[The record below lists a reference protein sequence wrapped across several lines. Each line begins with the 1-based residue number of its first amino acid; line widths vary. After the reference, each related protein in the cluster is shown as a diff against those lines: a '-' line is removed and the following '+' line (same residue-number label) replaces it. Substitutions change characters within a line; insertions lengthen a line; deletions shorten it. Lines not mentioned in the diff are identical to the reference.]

1 MVYST
6 GEVAKMLGISTAS
19 LRNWE
24 RHGLIPKPCRR
35 PTNRRQ
41 YTEEDI
47 NSIKEF
53 LKRRK

>member
-6 GEVAKMLGISTAS
+6 GEVAKTLGISTAS

-24 RHGLIPKPCRR
+24 KQGLTPKPCRR

-47 NSIKEF
+47 NAIKEF
-53 LKRRK
+53 LERRR